1 MRTVGVISRGIR
13 APIIREGDDL
23 ASIVTECVVGASREA
38 GFAFHDR
45 DVGRAAGDIKRAGKA
60 LEAVQRSGVGRHG
73 KDPAIRAGSRKRQ
86 VFMMTSR
93 TENVGCCRNSG
104 KRAGRV
110 ASDREHRQRAG
121 ACAWSGTTA
130 ARPESISGH
139 IIQERCRKAA
149 GGWAASYLGGI
160 ARKGLALSGSRQ
172 DHPFPAH
179 MPERTDLP
187 TGVRRMR
194 QQKRICMVTSSHCRP
209 KAACSQ

>member
-1 MRTVGVISRGIR
+1 
-13 APIIREGDDL
+13 
-23 ASIVTECVVGASREA
+23 
-38 GFAFHDR
+38 
-45 DVGRAAGDIKRAGKA
+45 
-60 LEAVQRSGVGRHG
+60 
-73 KDPAIRAGSRKRQ
+73 
-86 VFMMTSR
+86 MTSR

-110 ASDREHRQRAG
+110 ASNREHRQRTG
-121 ACAWSGTTA
+121 ACVRSRTTA

-149 GGWAASYLGGI
+149 DGRCWAASYLGGI

-209 KAACSQ
+209 KAACSQECPSVRRKEGGVNTMPLRTITPSCLGAGSMTIVCPRCRKTVARQDHCGTYRGGTPWR